1 MLVTC
6 PFCPLRCDDL
16 VVQFHGSR
24 LALLD
29 INCPLA
35 AKGFQRVSAAAESLL
50 TQVETTPPVAE
61 VESIAARLAALPSLS
76 ISGTM
81 IDIRTVRA
89 AVRFAEAVG
98 GVVDA
103 CETRSTA
110 AMRRAVERD
119 GLFAATLGELRQRA
133 DSVVLIGDPTD
144 DCPRLFERFLSSGPV
159 ELARQRRFLS
169 LGDASVGVPDAQHTH
184 LRIGDEE
191 IHRRLA
197 EARLALRTDRSDT
210 AGIADWLR
218 EGTYTAWLWSS
229 DAIDPLAASA
239 LIGLIGELNRERRA
253 VAVPLS
259 GDATFRSV
267 ATWLSGLS
275 GPIDFGGAVP
285 ELLENSTAA
294 TPPAA
299 IWLQPFPTAPPPPDD
314 GRLLVVIGMAAAE
327 VIERADLYLPAS
339 VPGIDV
345 TGSTVRGDGTV
356 CLPLHAARVSPLPS
370 AATRLAELAT
380 AVAQRRLAAC

>member
-1 MLVTC
+1 M
-6 PFCPLRCDDL
+6 
-16 VVQFHGSR
+16 
-24 LALLD
+24 
-29 INCPLA
+29 
-35 AKGFQRVSAAAESLL
+35 SAAAESRL
-50 TQVETTPPVAE
+50 TQPETTPPVAE

-76 ISGTM
+76 VSGTM
-81 IDIRTVRA
+81 VDIHTARA

-103 CETRSTA
+103 WETPSTA

-119 GLFAATLGELRQRA
+119 GLIAATLGELGQRA

-169 LGDASVGVPDAQHTH
+169 LGDASVDLPDAQHTH
-184 LRIGDEE
+184 LRIDDEG

-218 EGTYTAWLWSS
+218 KGTYTAWLWSS

-239 LIGLIGELNRERRA
+239 LIGLIDELNRKRRA
-253 VAVPLS
+253 VAVALS

-294 TPPAA
+294 TLPAA

-314 GRLLVVIGMAAAE
+314 GRLLVVIGMASAE

-339 VPGIDV
+339 VPGIDM

-356 CLPLHAARVSPLPS
+356 CLPLHAVRISPLPS

-380 AVAQRRLAAC
+380 DVAQRRLATC